1 MAINSRTKGCDFER
15 KFAEYLRIHG
25 YDAVTSR
32 SENRTLDNL
41 GVDLVDN
48 TKFYFQ
54 LKAVERLK
62 PGYHD
67 ILKDMPKNKIP
78 VVVHKRNN
86 KGTVIAMRLEDF
98 ANLLLFKDDD

>member
-1 MAINSRTKGCDFER
+1 MVNSRKKGHDFER

-25 YDAVTSR
+25 YKAVTSR
-32 SENRTLDNL
+32 SENRSLDDA

-62 PGYHD
+62 PGYHE
-67 ILKDMPKNKIP
+67 ILKNMPKEKIP
-78 VVVHKRNN
+78 IVVHKRNN
-86 KGTVIAMRLEDF
+86 KGTVIAMQLEDF
-98 ANLLLFKDDD
+98 ANLLLFQYDD